1 MHTDRHIMQR
11 AAAVGALALL
21 LMPLAACEGTRHQL
35 LDAATPDI
43 INPSSVTSP
52 EAADALRIGTLARV
66 RQTTAGGEGSWL
78 LGTLLTDEW
87 RSSDTFSQ
95 RNETDQRTVQ
105 ESNANVQTMYTNLQR
120 VRNSA
125 REAINGLVKYKP
137 APAWGLGQ
145 MWWAMGYTEMQ
156 LAQVFCNGIPL
167 GDASGGVPVYTPP
180 LTNAAVYAAALAHID
195 TALTFLTATDA
206 TTAAL
211 KTTALITRA
220 RIMVDLGQFA
230 AAATLVNP
238 IPTTFA
244 NAVVTFSVT
253 SGDNQIWSLNNSAK
267 RWTVGDSLDFLGR
280 IGNAIPFASAN
291 DPRVPVKGST
301 LGTSASGRGF
311 DGSTNLVAQL
321 LWGRDDPTNIVSG
334 LDARLIEAEAALQ
347 TQNIPGMMTILN
359 GLRGTSQTL
368 GSQANVPVTS
378 GVMPPLATPGSQAAA
393 VDLFFRE
400 KAFWQF
406 GRGFRLDDSRRLI
419 RQYNRTQDTVFPT
432 GSAMKSGPYG
442 TDVNFPVT
450 TNEYQN
456 PNFHGCIDRSA

>member
-1 MHTDRHIMQR
+1 MHTNRFMMQR

-21 LMPLAACEGTRHQL
+21 LVPLGACESTRHQL

-52 EAADALRIGTLARV
+52 EAADALRIGTLARI
-66 RQTTAGGEGSWL
+66 RQTTAGGEGAWL

-125 REAINGLVKYKP
+125 REAINALVKYKP
-137 APAWGLGQ
+137 TPAWGLGQ
-145 MWWAMGYTEMQ
+145 MWWAMGFTEMQ

-167 GDASGGVPVYTPP
+167 GDASTGIPIYTVP

-195 TALTFLTATDA
+195 SALTLLTATDA

-211 KTTALITRA
+211 KTTAVITRA
-220 RIMVDLGQFA
+220 RIMVDMGQFA
-230 AAATLVNP
+230 AAATLVNG
-238 IPTTFA
+238 IPTAFA
-244 NAVVTFSVT
+244 NPVVSFSLT

-280 IGNAIPFASAN
+280 IINAIPFASAN

-301 LGTSASGRGF
+301 LGTSAAGRGF

-347 TQNIPGMMTILN
+347 AQDIAGMITILN
-359 GLRGTSQTL
+359 ALRGTSQTL
-368 GSQANVPVTS
+368 GAQAGVPVTS
-378 GVMPPLATPGSQAAA
+378 GVMAPLPTPGSQSAA

-432 GSAMKSGPYG
+432 GAAMKSGPYG

-456 PNFHGCIDRSA
+456 PNFHGCIDRKA

>member
-1 MHTDRHIMQR
+1 MHTHRYLMQR
-11 AAAVGALALL
+11 AAALGVLALL
-21 LMPLAACEGTRHQL
+21 VPLGACEGTRHQL

-43 INPSSVTSP
+43 INPSAVTSP
-52 EAADALRIGTLARV
+52 EAADALRVGALARI
-66 RQTTAGGEGSWL
+66 RQTTAGGEGAWL

-125 REAINGLVKYKP
+125 REAINALVKYKP
-137 APAWGLGQ
+137 TPAWGVGQ

-167 GDASGGVPVYTPP
+167 GDASSGVPVYTTP
-180 LTNAAVYAAALAHID
+180 LTNAAVYAVALAHID
-195 TALTFLTATDA
+195 SALSFLGATDA

-211 KTTALITRA
+211 KTTAQITRA

-230 AAATLVNP
+230 AAAALVNS
-238 IPTTFA
+238 IPTSFA
-244 NAVVTFSVT
+244 NPVVTFSMS

-280 IGNAIPFASAN
+280 INNAIPFASAN
-291 DPRVPVKGST
+291 DPRVPVRGST
-301 LGTSASGRGF
+301 LGTSAAGRGF
-311 DGSTNLVAQL
+311 DGSTNLVVQL
-321 LWGRDDPTNIVSG
+321 LWGRDDPVNIVSG
-334 LDARLIEAEAALQ
+334 IDARLIEAEAALQ
-347 TQNIPGMMTILN
+347 TQDIAGMMTILN
-359 GLRGTSQTL
+359 ALRSSSQTL
-368 GSQANVPVTS
+368 GSQTGVPVTS
-378 GVMPPLATPGSQAAA
+378 GVMPPLATPASQSDA

-419 RQYNRTQDTVFPT
+419 RQYGRTQDTVFPT
-432 GSAMKSGPYG
+432 GNAMKSGPYG

-456 PNFHGCIDRSA
+456 PNFKGCLDRKA